1 MKTFDAIIIGG
12 GQAGIPLSHALA
24 KRGWKVALIERL
36 YMGGSC
42 INYGCTPSKKMI
54 ASARV
59 AHLARRAEDYGVR
72 VGEVQVDLPAIV
84 AMKDALVEQR
94 RESLTGRARQ
104 NENITL
110 LCGEARFTGDH
121 RLQVDG
127 SRLPMDGSQEAA
139 GSPRGPANGEEL
151 YAEKIF
157 INTGSQPKVL
167 PIDGI
172 EEVPY
177 YTNRNIMDLTEVPEH
192 LLVIGGGYVGLELSQ
207 MFRRFG
213 SRVTVIDHNS
223 QIAAREDED
232 VAQALREALEEEGIR
247 FVLPARAQSV
257 ERGERGMIQLKV
269 KKGGGAVETLTGSHL
284 LLAAGQVPNTRAL
297 DPEKTGAALDERGFV
312 QVNEYLETNVPGIY
326 ALGDVKGGP
335 KFTHVSYDD
344 YLVVYHNLFNDSK
357 RSVKDRIIPYALY
370 TDPELGRVGMTEK
383 QAREAGL
390 VIKVGSYPV
399 GHIARAVERQE
410 TSGLMKV
417 VVDAK
422 TDQILGAA
430 VLSPAGGELVQTLM
444 ALMIAGAP
452 WTVFHKAMF
461 IHPTLTEGFFGL
473 MDAVR

>member
-12 GQAGIPLSHALA
+12 GQAGIPLSQALA
-24 KRGWKVALIERL
+24 ERGWKVALIEQW

-59 AHLARRAEDYGVR
+59 AHIARRAGDYGVR
-72 VGEVQVDLPAIV
+72 VGEVQVDLPVIV
-84 AMKDALVEQR
+84 AMKDALVEER
-94 RESLTGRARQ
+94 RDSLTGRTSQ

-121 RLQVDG
+121 RLRVDG
-127 SRLPMDGSQEAA
+127 AQEEA
-139 GSPRGPANGEEL
+139 GGPGGIADGEEL

-157 INTGSQPKVL
+157 INTGSHPEVP
-167 PIDGI
+167 PIEGI
-172 EEVPY
+172 DLVPY
-177 YTNRNIMDLTEVPEH
+177 YTNRNMMDLTEIPEH

-213 SRVTVIDHNS
+213 SRVTVIEHNP

-232 VAQALREALEEEGIR
+232 VAQALREAFEAEGIR
-247 FVLPARAQSV
+247 FVLPASAQAV
-257 ERGERGMIQLKV
+257 ERGERGMIHLKI
-269 KKGGGAVETLTGSHL
+269 KKDGSDAVETLTGSHL
-284 LLAAGQVPNTRAL
+284 LLAAGQVPNTIAL
-297 DPEKTGAALDERGFV
+297 DPEKTGVTLDERGYV

-326 ALGDVKGGP
+326 ALGDVTGGP

-357 RSVKDRIIPYALY
+357 RSVRDRIIPYAVY

-390 VIKVGSYPV
+390 EIKVGSYPV
-399 GHIARAVERQE
+399 HSIARAIERQE
-410 TSGLMKV
+410 TRGLMKV
-417 VVDAK
+417 VIDAK
-422 TDQILGAA
+422 TDRILGAA
-430 VLSPAGGELVQTLM
+430 VLSPEGGELVQTLM
-444 ALMIAGAP
+444 ALMLAGAP

-461 IHPTLTEGFFGL
+461 IHPTMTEGFFGL